1 MNLDPIQNK
10 EFYKFTGP
18 PENWVTAI
26 KFMTWGL
33 EDKYRDRWAKIMPG
47 DIFLMHSTSTGTKV
61 RGAAS
66 AVIGF
71 GVVGANPTIKTG
83 PLWLQEIENKENK
96 WPLLVPFSE
105 IYLFSPYFEKNVVPE
120 PTTHNMPQV
129 AAASLEILK
138 NSIPLSRL
146 EGFPQ
151 MGSFSSVRPAVVAQI
166 FKNVS
171 SMFVIGSKS
180 LSNDYVPTPLLKLDD
195 VKEQGRYGTSLQ
207 TLDFVKTKSFKAKGS
222 SYTKDPVLLE
232 RADNAHQI
240 TVEKLM
246 NLFRG
251 LGYETYFNKHVDL
264 FATNG
269 DKSFL
274 FEVKSNENKNFLPQ
288 ARKGIVQLFEYEYF
302 EIEKFHTENKIAAKP
317 FKNLTFSQA
326 PTNTDYAQFM
336 NSLDLGISYFD
347 QNKLKA
353 FGQDIGI
360 SAL

>member
-1 MNLDPIQNK
+1 MNLDSIQNK
-10 EFYKFTGP
+10 AFYKFTGP

-33 EDKYRDRWAKIMPG
+33 EDKYRERWAHIMPG

-61 RGAAS
+61 KGATS

-71 GVVGANPTIKTG
+71 GVVGTSPTIKTG
-83 PLWLQEIENKENK
+83 PLWLQEIENKENR

-105 IYLFSPYFEKNVVPE
+105 IYLFSPYFENNVIPE
-120 PTTHNMPQV
+120 PTLSNMSKV
-129 AAASLEILK
+129 AASSLEILK

-151 MGSFSSVRPAVVAQI
+151 MGSFSSVRPEVVAQI

-171 SMFVIGSKS
+171 SMFVIGRQNSSK
-180 LSNDYVPTPLLKLDD
+180 DYVPTPLIKLDD

-222 SYTKDPVLLE
+222 SYNKDPILLE
-232 RADNAHQI
+232 RADNAHQA
-240 TVEKLM
+240 TVGKLM
-246 NLFRG
+246 NLFRD

-302 EIEKFHTENKIAAKP
+302 EIEKFQNEHKIKNKS

-326 PTNTDYAQFM
+326 PTNSEYANFM
-336 NSLDLGISYFD
+336 NSLNLGISYFERD
-347 QNKLKA
+347 ELKA
-353 FGQDIGI
+353 FGKNMGI
-360 SAL
+360 STL